1 MKMCELKT
9 TRRKTADQAASINH
23 NCKKAHQFAHTPLPV
38 SLSSFKIPM
47 RRFSRFI
54 LLLSVGVVIAS
65 AAEALSPAQEA
76 FRKELANKVAGLEKK
91 NATAVAGKDGWLFLT
106 NELRFLAQG
115 VFWGDAA
122 AKVSRA
128 KKREAADPIPAIVDF
143 DRQLKARGI
152 KLYVVPI
159 PAKAAIYPDKI

>member
-1 MKMCELKT
+1 MKMCALKT
-9 TRRKTADQAASINH
+9 TRRKTADQAAWINH
-23 NCKKAHQFAHTPLPV
+23 NCKKEHQFAHTPLPV
-38 SLSSFKIPM
+38 SFSSFKLRM
-47 RRFSRFI
+47 RKFSPLI
-54 LLLSVGVVIAS
+54 LLLVTGAVIAA
-65 AAEALSPAQEA
+65 AAEVGLSPVQEA
-76 FRKELANKVAGLEKK
+76 FRKELANKVAVAEKK

-106 NELRFLAQG
+106 SELRFLAQG

-128 KKREAADPIPAIVDF
+128 KKRDAADPIPAIVDF

-159 PAKAAIYPDKI
+159 PAKAAIYPD